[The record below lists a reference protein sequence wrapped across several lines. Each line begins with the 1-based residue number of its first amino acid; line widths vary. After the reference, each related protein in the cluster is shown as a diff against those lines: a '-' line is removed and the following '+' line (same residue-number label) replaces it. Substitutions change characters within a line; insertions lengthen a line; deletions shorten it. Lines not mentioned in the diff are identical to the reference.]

1 MHFHQF
7 GFVGYTPHMSN
18 PEPTPPPPPP
28 PFDAFKELA
37 AKLVQVPKKE
47 ADEREA
53 AYQREQADKPKRGP
67 KSN

>member
-1 MHFHQF
+1 MKNSD
-7 GFVGYTPHMSN
+7 PL
-18 PEPTPPPPPP
+18 PPQAAKPAPA

-47 ADEREA
+47 ADEQEA
-53 AYQREQADKPKRGP
+53 AYQREQEDKPKRGP